1 MVQDL
6 RGINFNFYFNGSVK
20 DGKMKANYREERNR
34 ALDKRKWIIVP
45 DAMPML
51 ALGIA
56 LTLIIYF
63 WLGFPWAFIPFLFVI
78 FTLYFFRNPE
88 RCVECKTEDV
98 VSPADGVILAVEE
111 VREDRFL
118 NGPAVK
124 VSIFLNIFNV
134 HVNRSPIAGKVAYVF
149 YQAGKFLPAFK
160 GHASHLNER
169 NYVGIVSENNPRNR
183 VLVVQITGFIA
194 RRIVCWVKEGEVL
207 QQGERFGLI
216 KFGSCTEVY
225 LPKGS
230 HIFVQ
235 KGQKVR
241 GGETIIGR
249 FYNE

>member
-1 MVQDL
+1 M
-6 RGINFNFYFNGSVK
+6 
-20 DGKMKANYREERNR
+20 
-34 ALDKRKWIIVP
+34 DKRKWIIVP
-45 DAMPML
+45 DALPML
-51 ALGIA
+51 VMGIA
-56 LTLIIYF
+56 LTIIIYL
-63 WLGFPWAFIPFLFVI
+63 WLGFKWALIPFLFVL

-88 RCVECKTEDV
+88 RYVQCDAQDV
-98 VSPADGVILAVEE
+98 VSPADGVILAVGE
-111 VREDRFL
+111 VTEDRFL
-118 NGPAVK
+118 KGPAVK

-169 NYVGIVSENNPRNR
+169 NYVGIVSENNREHA

-207 QQGERFGLI
+207 GQGERFGLI

-230 HIFVQ
+230 HILVQ

-241 GGETIIGR
+241 GGETVIGR
-249 FYNE
+249 FNK